1 MAPKETISF
10 WGMHIFL
17 SIRMAVMPA
26 VMGSPP
32 KWTTLGGTAS
42 SERTQELYNSSSLK
56 RPV

>member
-42 SERTQELYNSSSLK
+42 SERTQELY
-56 RPV
+56 